1 MRLSLQS
8 YFDVGASY
16 GLGDD
21 IFRGPGAAALVPD
34 IAQIGI
40 RNPLGMGI
48 VCPVDERILAAWRT
62 AAEQKVD
69 VPEME
74 LGYPD
79 AKDNADEQFIEFKQ
93 QLKQLIRAIP
103 IARAELTVYA
113 IGTVFVRLDFGA
125 GLPLEFLKGF
135 GRCFEYAAYLDRIS
149 HALHR
154 AARETINEATGG
166 QSTSIKKLSR
176 RPGPKIEEDE
186 RGNRESKLFSGFTH
200 VIMCIDED
208 DDVEA
213 VKQTM
218 NPPPLGAHETSYLPL
233 RFEYHGTLFFD
244 WASCV
249 LEPRSF
255 DDPDESP
262 EVQIQRM
269 LQCIQI
275 AHTFYGTCEAF
286 QNLFLHE
293 TLRQTEGY
301 VKGQPLGRDP
311 KELNR
316 LRTLALAVVSLTS
329 YTSVAI
335 AEEDQKYFA
344 AWERLAKIE
353 DQHRLIQERCEIL
366 HNVQVAETQ
375 SDEARRQNLLNRV
388 VLFLT
393 GFTFLSVFGDSYAF
407 LEREDKWLPLLIHR
421 TVVLGSLVV
430 LIVLV
435 ISAFVRWSSWKRS

>member
-21 IFRGPGAAALVPD
+21 IFRGPEGEALVPD
-34 IAQIGI
+34 ITQIGI

-48 VCPVDERILAAWRT
+48 VCPVYERILELWRA

-74 LGYPD
+74 LGYFGVQ
-79 AKDNADEQFIEFKQ
+79 DNADPQFIEFKQ
-93 QLKQLIRAIP
+93 QLKQHIREHP
-103 IARAELTVYA
+103 IALAELTVYA
-113 IGTVFVRLDFGA
+113 IGTVFARLDFAA

-135 GRCFEYAAYLDRIS
+135 GRCFEYAAYLEHVS
-149 HALHR
+149 GALHG
-154 AARETINEATGG
+154 AAREMINAATGG
-166 QSTSIKKLSR
+166 QSTSIKNLSR
-176 RPGPKIEEDE
+176 RPDPKTEKDD

-200 VIMCIDED
+200 VIMCIDEN

-218 NPPPLGAHETSYLPL
+218 NPPPLGAQETTYLPL
-233 RFEYHGTLFFD
+233 RFEYHGTLSFD

-255 DDPDESP
+255 DDPDEP
-262 EVQIQRM
+262 PAVKIQRM

-301 VKGQPLGRDP
+301 IKGQPLGRDP

-335 AEEDQKYFA
+335 AEEDQNYFA
-344 AWERLAKIE
+344 AFERLAKIGE
-353 DQHRLIQERCEIL
+353 QHRLIQERCEIL

-393 GFTFLSVFGDSYAF
+393 GFTFLSVFGDSYGF
-407 LEREDKWLPLLIHR
+407 LEKEDKWLPLLIHR
-421 TVVLGSLVV
+421 TVVLGSVVV
-430 LIVLV
+430 LIVVV
-435 ISAFVRWSSWKRS
+435 ISALLKLSSRKKS